1 MCPCEAVA
9 SVESQ
14 RIFVPPCG
22 GMEIVMK
29 KIVVLDAGTL
39 GDDLSLAPLE
49 AEGEVT
55 VYRLSP
61 PETIRERI
69 AGADAVILNKVKIG
83 EAQLPD
89 EGAPG
94 IICVAA
100 TGFDN
105 IDLDACRRHGV
116 AVANVRGYSSESVMQ
131 VTVGLVLS
139 LLNRLP
145 TYCRATA
152 DGSYTHGGNANMLT
166 PTYHEVAGLTWGVV
180 GAGKIGTRVA
190 DVARALGCRILTN
203 RLHPDGVSVDL
214 ETLLRASDIVTVHT
228 PLTPETRG
236 LIGEPELSMMKDGA
250 ILVNMARGA
259 VTDEAAVA
267 RAVIEGKLGALGC
280 VVYSTEPFP
289 ENHPY
294 YGIRE
299 RENVLLTPHMSWGAY
314 EARARCL
321 SEMILNMRA
330 FFKGEQR
337 NRVDL

>member
-1 MCPCEAVA
+1 
-9 SVESQ
+9 
-14 RIFVPPCG
+14 
-22 GMEIVMK
+22 MK

-55 VYRLSP
+55 VYRTSP
-61 PETIRERI
+61 PDTVRARI
-69 AGADAVILNKVKIG
+69 TGADAVILNKVKIG
-83 EAQLPD
+83 EEQLPA

-94 IICVAA
+94 IICIAA

-105 IDLDACRRHGV
+105 VDLEACRRHGV
-116 AVANVRGYSSESVMQ
+116 AVANVRGYSSESVAQ

-139 LLNRLP
+139 LVTHLP

-152 DGSYTHGGNANMLT
+152 DGSYTRGGNANMLT
-166 PTYHEVAGLTWGVV
+166 PAYREIAGMTWGVV
-180 GAGKIGTRVA
+180 GAGKIGSRVA
-190 DVARALGCRILTN
+190 DVARALGCRVLTN
-203 RLHPDGVSVDL
+203 RRTPDGVSVDL
-214 ETLLRASDIVTVHT
+214 GTLLRESDIVTVHT

-236 LIGEPELSMMKDGA
+236 LIGEAELSLMKDGA

-267 RAVIEGKLGALGC
+267 EAVKSGKLGGLGC
-280 VVYSTEPFP
+280 DVYSTEPFP
-289 ENHPY
+289 PSHPY
-294 YGIRE
+294 YSIRD

-321 SEMILNMRA
+321 DEMILNMQA
-330 FFKGEQR
+330 FFRGEMR
-337 NRVDL
+337 NRVDLT

>member
-1 MCPCEAVA
+1 M
-9 SVESQ
+9 
-14 RIFVPPCG
+14 R
-22 GMEIVMK
+22 

-39 GDDLSLAPLE
+39 GDDLSLLPLE

-55 VYRLSP
+55 VYRTSP
-61 PETIRERI
+61 PETVRQRI
-69 AGADAVILNKVKIG
+69 TGADAVILNKVKIG
-83 EAQLPD
+83 EDQFPD

-105 IDLDACRRHGV
+105 IDLEACRRHGV

-139 LLNRLP
+139 LITHLP
-145 TYCRATA
+145 AYCAATA
-152 DGSYTHGGNANMLT
+152 DGSYTRGGNANMLA
-166 PTYHEVAGLTWGVV
+166 PTYHEIAGLTWGVV
-180 GAGKIGTRVA
+180 GAGKIGSRVA
-190 DVARALGCRILTN
+190 DVAHALGCRVLTN
-203 RLHPDGVSVDL
+203 RRHPDGVSVDL
-214 ETLLRASDIVTVHT
+214 ETLLRESDIVTVHT

-236 LIGEPELSMMKDGA
+236 LIGEREIALMKNRV
-250 ILVNMARGA
+250 IFVNMARGA

-267 RAVIEGKLGALGC
+267 AAVEAGKIGALGC
-280 VVYSTEPFP
+280 DVYSAEPFP
-289 ENHPY
+289 ESHPFY
-294 YGIRE
+294 AIRD

-330 FFKGEQR
+330 FFAGEER
-337 NRVDL
+337 NRVDI

>member
-1 MCPCEAVA
+1 M
-9 SVESQ
+9 
-14 RIFVPPCG
+14 R
-22 GMEIVMK
+22 

-55 VYRLSP
+55 VYRTSP
-61 PETIRERI
+61 PDTVRERI
-69 AGADAVILNKVKIG
+69 TGADAVILNKVKIG
-83 EAQLPD
+83 EDQLPA

-94 IICVAA
+94 IICIAA

-105 IDLDACRRHGV
+105 VDLAACRRHGV

-139 LLNRLP
+139 LVTHLQ

-152 DGSYTHGGNANMLT
+152 DGSYTRGGSANRLT
-166 PTYHEVAGLTWGVV
+166 PAYHEISGMTWGVV
-180 GAGKIGTRVA
+180 GAGKIGSRVA
-190 DVARALGCRILTN
+190 DVARALGCRVLTN
-203 RLHPDGVSVDL
+203 RRTPDGVSVDL
-214 ETLLRASDIVTVHT
+214 PTFLRQSDIVTVHT

-236 LIGEPELSMMKDGA
+236 LIGKTELAMMKDGA

-267 RAVIEGKLGALGC
+267 AAVSSGKLGGLGC
-280 VVYSTEPFP
+280 DVYSTEPFP
-289 ENHPY
+289 ETHPY
-294 YGIRE
+294 YPIRH

-321 SEMILNMRA
+321 DEMILNMQA
-330 FFKGEQR
+330 FFRGEMR
-337 NRVDL
+337 NRVDV

>member
-1 MCPCEAVA
+1 
-9 SVESQ
+9 
-14 RIFVPPCG
+14 
-22 GMEIVMK
+22 MK

-49 AEGEVT
+49 AVGEVT
-55 VYRLSP
+55 VYRVSP
-61 PETIRERI
+61 PDTVRERI

-83 EAQLPD
+83 EDQLPAED
-89 EGAPG
+89 APCGSPG

-105 IDLDACRRHGV
+105 IDLEACRRHGV
-116 AVANVRGYSSESVMQ
+116 AVANVRGYSSESVAQ

-139 LLNRLP
+139 LITHLP
-145 TYCRATA
+145 VYCKATA
-152 DGSYTHGGNANMLT
+152 DGSYTRGGNANMLV
-166 PTYHEVAGLTWGVV
+166 PAYHEISGMTWGVV
-180 GAGKIGTRVA
+180 GAGKIGSRVA
-190 DVARALGCRILTN
+190 DVARALGCRVLTN
-203 RLHPDGVSVDL
+203 RRTPDGVSVDL
-214 ETLLRASDIVTVHT
+214 ATLLRESDIVTIHT

-236 LIGEPELSMMKDGA
+236 LIGEAELAMMKDGV

-267 RAVIEGKLGALGC
+267 EAVKSGKIGALGC
-280 VVYSTEPFP
+280 DVYSVEPFP
-289 ENHPY
+289 ESHPY
-294 YGIRE
+294 YAIRD

-321 SEMILNMRA
+321 SEMILNMEA
-330 FFKGEQR
+330 FFAGEER

>member
-1 MCPCEAVA
+1 
-9 SVESQ
+9 
-14 RIFVPPCG
+14 
-22 GMEIVMK
+22 MK

-49 AEGEVT
+49 AVGEVT
-55 VYRLSP
+55 VYRVSP
-61 PETIRERI
+61 PDTVRERI

-83 EAQLPD
+83 EDQLPAED
-89 EGAPG
+89 APCGSPG

-105 IDLDACRRHGV
+105 IDLEACRRHGV
-116 AVANVRGYSSESVMQ
+116 AVANVRGYSSESVAQ

-139 LLNRLP
+139 LITHLP
-145 TYCRATA
+145 VYCKATA
-152 DGSYTHGGNANMLT
+152 DGSYTRGGNANMLV
-166 PTYHEVAGLTWGVV
+166 PAYHEISGMTWGVV
-180 GAGKIGTRVA
+180 GAGKIGSRVA
-190 DVARALGCRILTN
+190 DVARALGCRVLTN
-203 RLHPDGVSVDL
+203 RRTPDGVSVDL
-214 ETLLRASDIVTVHT
+214 ATLLRESDIVTIHT

-236 LIGEPELSMMKDGA
+236 LIGEAELSMMKDGV

-267 RAVIEGKLGALGC
+267 EAVKSGKIGALGC
-280 VVYSTEPFP
+280 DVYSVEPFP
-289 ENHPY
+289 ESHPY
-294 YGIRE
+294 YAIRD

-321 SEMILNMRA
+321 SEMILNMEA
-330 FFKGEQR
+330 FFAGEER